1 MSELMEKKENWKER
15 ERERIVFIEEGMI
28 STSLRV
34 GIRSFSSV

>member
-1 MSELMEKKENWKER
+1 MEKKENWKER
-15 ERERIVFIEEGMI
+15 EREEREGIVFLEEGMI